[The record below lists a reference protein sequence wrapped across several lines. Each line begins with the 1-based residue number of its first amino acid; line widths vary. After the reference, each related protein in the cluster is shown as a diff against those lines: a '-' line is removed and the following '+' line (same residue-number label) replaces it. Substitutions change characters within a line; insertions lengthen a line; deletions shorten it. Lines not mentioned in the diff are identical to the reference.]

1 MSIELIKRN
10 DSLLL
15 GGSKYFNVEEVY
27 VGAEAP
33 TDDNYKVW
41 INPEGDL
48 PAEVATKGYVD
59 EKVKE
64 IGGLDLT
71 GYATED
77 YVDEAIANVELLKGD
92 KGDKGDTPIKGVD
105 YFDGKDG
112 KDGLDGEDGYTPVKG
127 LDYWTDTDK
136 LEIIDDVLAALPA
149 AEEVSV

>member
-59 EKVKE
+59 EKIAEV
-64 IGGLDLT
+64 GGLDLT

-77 YVDEAIANVELLKGD
+77 YVDEAIANVELLQGEKGD
-92 KGDKGDTPIKGVD
+92 KGDKGEAGA
-105 YFDGKDG
+105 DGK
-112 KDGLDGEDGYTPVKG
+112 DGEDGYTPVKG
-127 LDYWTDTDK
+127 VDYYTEAEK
-136 LEIIDDVLAALPA
+136 AEFVNDVLVALPA